1 MIVDGRDEGER
12 TSGEQGKKVALST
25 LLTWLLSDSTREVD
39 GEPEGRMKDRE
50 PEGTIR

>member
-1 MIVDGRDEGER
+1 MRGREPQE
-12 TSGEQGKKVALST
+12 SKGKKVALST